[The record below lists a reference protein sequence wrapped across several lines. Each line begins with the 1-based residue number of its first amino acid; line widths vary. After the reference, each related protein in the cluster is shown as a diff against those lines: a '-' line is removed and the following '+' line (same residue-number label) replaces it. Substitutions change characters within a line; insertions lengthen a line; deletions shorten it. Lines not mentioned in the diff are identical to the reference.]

1 MVSFDLNLS
10 IPGTSFLRRFA
21 YQFLSIPLL
30 ALTFV
35 LSAIAFQATPS
46 LAPASASDPATITR
60 VRVILNQGGAP
71 ALEITAS
78 HPLVPTVSKV
88 QNPPRLVVDLP
99 NALMSVQSKKFD
111 VQSDKIS
118 VVQFEQYRQTPP
130 AVRVTVDFRQPPE
143 YSTTAV
149 GNQLTLR
156 FAPPVEVARA
166 NPPEPPSVPSLTRG
180 NEPVAVPVIPGAEGG
195 AVMLAGSRLAN
206 GASVTAG
213 AEPTVLR
220 LTRGGEIR
228 VCPNSSVSVTSS
240 KTGRNLMIAMST
252 GALEAHYS
260 LGPSSDAVQTPDFQM
275 MLAGPGEFHYAM
287 SADTHGNTCV
297 RALPGNTASVI
308 VSELMGDG
316 TYQVK
321 PNEQVM
327 FHNGHLAGMDSA
339 VPITCGCPASSIPV
353 ERAAVPNTP
362 LVAEKN
368 LPQSLR
374 LSHSGDEAKPL
385 PPPTANTGATS
396 NAPPPGQ
403 VTLSVTNPETALP
416 GARPDDV
423 HVQVEAPLVFRAADL
438 PPAAPIAQ
446 TEKLPVTTV
455 AAAPAPQSI
464 VSPPPA
470 PPPPPQPKKGFFGKM
485 KGFFSG
491 MFK

>member
-1 MVSFDLNLS
+1 MSV
-10 IPGTSFLRRFA
+10 
-21 YQFLSIPLL
+21 PLL
-30 ALTFV
+30 ALTLA
-35 LSAIAFQATPS
+35 LSAAGFQSPPSDSPAT
-46 LAPASASDPATITR
+46 AADPATITR

-71 ALEITAS
+71 ALEITSS
-78 HPLVPTVSKV
+78 HPLAPSVSKE

-99 NALMSVQSKKFD
+99 NAMMSVQSKKFD

-118 VVQFEQYRQTPP
+118 AVHFEQYRQTPP
-130 AVRVTVDFRQPPE
+130 AVRVTVDFRQSPE
-143 YSTTAV
+143 YSTTSI

-156 FAPPVEVARA
+156 FAPPVEVAKA
-166 NPPEPPSVPSLTRG
+166 SPPDMPSVPSLSRG
-180 NEPVAVPVIPGAEGG
+180 SEPVAVPVIPGAEGG

-213 AEPTVLR
+213 SEPTVLR
-220 LTRGGEIR
+220 LTRGGEVR
-228 VCPNSSVSVTSS
+228 VCPGSSVSVTSS
-240 KTGRNLMIAMST
+240 KTGRDLMIGMST

-260 LGPSSDAVQTPDFQM
+260 LGPSSDAVLTPDFR
-275 MLAGPGEFHYAM
+275 MLLPGPGEFHYAM
-287 SADTHGNTCV
+287 SADNHGNTCV
-297 RALPGNTASVI
+297 RSLPGNTASVI

-327 FHNGHLAGMDSA
+327 FHNGRLAGMDSA

-353 ERAAVPNTP
+353 ERAAVPDKP
-362 LVAEKN
+362 LVAEKD

-374 LSHSGDEAKPL
+374 LSHSGDETKPL
-385 PPPTANTGATS
+385 PPPTANTGAAS

-416 GARPDDV
+416 NAKPDDV

-446 TEKLPVTTV
+446 AQKLPVMR
-455 AAAPAPQSI
+455 AAAPPAPQTV

-470 PPPPPQPKKGFFGKM
+470 APAIAPPPKKSFMGKV

>member
-1 MVSFDLNLS
+1 LPRGVFQLVSV
-10 IPGTSFLRRFA
+10 A
-21 YQFLSIPLL
+21 LL

-35 LSAIAFQATPS
+35 LVAAAYQTAPPQGTS
-46 LAPASASDPATITR
+46 LANSADPATITR
-60 VRVILNQGGAP
+60 VKVILNQGGAP
-71 ALEITAS
+71 ALEITS
-78 HPLVPTVSKV
+78 SRPLTPTVSKQ

-99 NALMSVQSKKFD
+99 NALMSVHSKQFD

-118 VVQFEQYRQTPP
+118 AVHFEQYRDAPP
-130 AVRVTVDFRQPPE
+130 AVRVTVDFRQSPE
-143 YSTTAV
+143 YSTTAN

-156 FAPPVEVARA
+156 FGPAVEVAKA
-166 NPPEPPSVPSLTRG
+166 SVPEAPSVPSLTRG
-180 NEPVAVPVIPGAEGG
+180 DEPVAVPVIPGANGG

-213 AEPTVLR
+213 SETTVLR
-220 LTRGGEIR
+220 LMRGGEVR

-297 RALPGNTASVI
+297 RSLPGNTASVI

-327 FHNGHLAGMDSA
+327 FHNGRLAGMDNS
-339 VPITCGCPASSIPV
+339 VPVTCGCPEPRPV
-353 ERAAVPNTP
+353 LRAAVPETP
-362 LVAEKN
+362 VVAEKN

-374 LSHSGDEAKPL
+374 LAHPDDEPKPSA
-385 PPPTANTGATS
+385 PNSATGISS
-396 NAPPPGQ
+396 NAPPAGQ
-403 VTLSVTNPETALP
+403 VTLSVTNPETAIP
-416 GARPDDV
+416 SARPDDV

-438 PPAAPIAQ
+438 PPAAPAAPLAQ
-446 TEKLPVTTV
+446 AERLPVIAVSAPPLPQTV
-455 AAAPAPQSI
+455 
-464 VSPPPA
+464 VSPPPQAA
-470 PPPPPQPKKGFFGKM
+470 PPPPKKGFFGKV

-491 MFK
+491 VFK

>member
-1 MVSFDLNLS
+1 MPRGVFQLVSL
-10 IPGTSFLRRFA
+10 
-21 YQFLSIPLL
+21 PLL

-35 LSAIAFQATPS
+35 FAAVAYQAPSAPGTS
-46 LAPASASDPATITR
+46 LASAADPATITR
-60 VRVILNQGGAP
+60 VKVILNQGGAP
-71 ALEITAS
+71 ALEITSS
-78 HPLVPTVSKV
+78 HPLTPTVSKE

-99 NALMSVQSKKFD
+99 NALMSVHSKQFD

-118 VVQFEQYRQTPP
+118 AVHFEQYRDAPP
-130 AVRVTVDFRQPPE
+130 AVRVTVDFRQAPE
-143 YSTTAV
+143 YSSITN

-156 FAPPVEVARA
+156 FAPPVEMAKA
-166 NPPEPPSVPSLTRG
+166 SPPEVPSVPSLSRG
-180 NEPVAVPVIPGAEGG
+180 NEPVAIPVIPGADGG

-213 AEPTVLR
+213 TETTVLR
-220 LTRGGEIR
+220 LMRGGEVR

-260 LGPSSDAVQTPDFQM
+260 LGPSSDSVQTPDFQM

-297 RALPGNTASVI
+297 RSLPGNTASVI

-327 FHNGHLAGMDSA
+327 FHNGRLAGMDAA
-339 VPITCGCPASSIPV
+339 VPPSCGCPEPRPV
-353 ERAAVPNTP
+353 LRAAVPDTP
-362 LVAEKN
+362 LVAEKD

-374 LSHSGDEAKPL
+374 LSHPDDETKPT
-385 PPPTANTGATS
+385 PPNHASRGVSS
-396 NAPPPGQ
+396 NAPPSGQ

-416 GARPDDV
+416 SAKPDDV
-423 HVQVEAPLVFRAADL
+423 HVQVEAPLVFRASDL
-438 PPAAPIAQ
+438 PPAPPAAPLAQ
-446 TEKLPVTTV
+446 AERLPVV
-455 AAAPAPQSI
+455 AASAPPPPQTV
-464 VSPPPA
+464 VSPPPK
-470 PPPPPQPKKGFFGKM
+470 PEPSPESKKGFFGKV

>member
-1 MVSFDLNLS
+1 M
-10 IPGTSFLRRFA
+10 
-21 YQFLSIPLL
+21 SIPLL
-30 ALTFV
+30 ALTFA
-35 LSAIAFQATPS
+35 LGASGYQN
-46 LAPASASDPATITR
+46 APAQGIPPATSADPATITR
-60 VRVILNQGGAP
+60 VKVILNQGGAP
-71 ALEITAS
+71 ALEITSS
-78 HPLVPTVSKV
+78 HPLTPTVSKQ

-99 NALMSVQSKKFD
+99 NALMSVHSKQFD

-118 VVQFEQYRQTPP
+118 AVHFEQYRDAPP

-143 YSTTAV
+143 YSTTTN
-149 GNQLTLR
+149 GNQFTLR
-156 FAPPVEVARA
+156 FASPVEVAKA
-166 NPPEPPSVPSLTRG
+166 SPPEVPSVPSLTRG
-180 NEPVAVPVIPGAEGG
+180 SEPVAVPVIPGANGG

-213 AEPTVLR
+213 TETTVLR
-220 LTRGGEIR
+220 LMRGGEVR

-260 LGPSSDAVQTPDFQM
+260 LGPSSDSVQTPDFQM

-297 RALPGNTASVI
+297 RSLPGNSASVI

-327 FHNGHLAGMDSA
+327 FHNGRLAGMDNSIPA
-339 VPITCGCPASSIPV
+339 TCGCPEPRPV
-353 ERAAVPNTP
+353 LRAEVPDRP
-362 LVAEKN
+362 LVAEKD

-374 LSHSGDEAKPL
+374 LAHPDDEPK
-385 PPPTANTGATS
+385 PPPPGKSSPGVSS
-396 NAPPPGQ
+396 NSPPSGQ

-416 GARPDDV
+416 SAKPDDV
-423 HVQVEAPLVFRAADL
+423 HVQVDAPLVFRASDL
-438 PPAAPIAQ
+438 PPAAPAAPLAQ
-446 TEKLPVTTV
+446 AERLPVV
-455 AAAPAPQSI
+455 ATSAPPPPQTI
-464 VSPPPA
+464 VSPPPQAA
-470 PPPPPQPKKGFFGKM
+470 PPPNPKKGFFGKV

>member
-1 MVSFDLNLS
+1 MDDIVFVNLS
-10 IPGTSFLRRFA
+10 IPGTSFLRRVA
-21 YQFLSIPLL
+21 CQFVSVLLL
-30 ALTFV
+30 ALSFV
-35 LSAIAFQATPS
+35 VGAVAFQVTPANS
-46 LAPASASDPATITR
+46 SGWDNDPATITR

-71 ALEITAS
+71 ALEITSS
-78 HPLVPTVSKV
+78 HPLAPSISKE
-88 QNPPRLVVDLP
+88 QNPPRLIVDLP
-99 NALMSVQSKKFD
+99 DALMSVQSKKFD

-118 VVQFEQYRQTPP
+118 AVHFEQYRQSPP
-130 AVRVTVDFRQPPE
+130 AVRVTIDFRQNPE
-143 YSTTAV
+143 YSTTTI

-156 FAPPVEVARA
+156 FAPPVEVANT
-166 NPPEPPSVPSLTRG
+166 NPPEVPSVPALSRG
-180 NEPVAVPVIPGAEGG
+180 NEPVAVPVVPGADGG

-213 AEPTVLR
+213 TETTVLR
-220 LTRGGEIR
+220 LTRGGELR

-240 KTGRNLMIAMST
+240 KTGRNLMIGMNT

-260 LGPSSDAVQTPDFQM
+260 LGPSSDSVLTPDFQM

-327 FHNGHLAGMDSA
+327 FHGGKLAGMDNS
-339 VPITCGCPASSIPV
+339 VPITCGCPAPIPV
-353 ERAAVPNTP
+353 QRASVPETP
-362 LVAEKN
+362 LVAEKD

-374 LSHSGDEAKPL
+374 LAHPGDEPKPL
-385 PPPTANTGATS
+385 PPANVSKGVPS
-396 NAPPPGQ
+396 NSPPPGQ
-403 VTLSVTNPETALP
+403 VTMSVTNPEAVLP
-416 GARPDDV
+416 GSKADDV

-438 PPAAPIAQ
+438 PPAPPLAQ
-446 TEKLPVTTV
+446 AQRLPVTYSV
-455 AAAPAPQSI
+455 
-464 VSPPPA
+464 
-470 PPPPPQPKKGFFGKM
+470 PPPPPQAVVGPPPAQPAPKKSFMGRV

-491 MFK
+491 IFH